1 MVTNKLFGMGATIL
15 ILMSFASAYNEPFLA
30 DVEPL
35 GIEPQKEVTPEDI
48 KKVQLILSVVLILLG
63 TLCVATAILI
73 YQQNKKGK
81 KT

>member
-1 MVTNKLFGMGATIL
+1 MVANKLFGIGAAMLIL
-15 ILMSFASAYNEPFLA
+15 ISFASAYNETFLS

-35 GIEPQKEVTPEDI
+35 GAELPKEITLEEI

-73 YQQNKKGK
+73 YQQSKKGK
-81 KT
+81 KA